1 MGLLDGRV
9 AIITGASAG
18 LGRAA
23 AYAFAREGARVVIT
37 ARREERL
44 REVCDAIAGAGGEC
58 AYHAGD
64 AGAEE
69 TARSVVALAMYRFGR
84 VDILINNAGLGR
96 YKLLTEMTAG
106 DYDDLM
112 WANVRSGFVF
122 AKEVAPGMVAQ
133 AGGSIVFVSSVA
145 GLQGAAKECVYSAT
159 KFAQVGM
166 AQSLDAEL
174 RPHGIKVCAFC
185 PGGMKTEF
193 AVGHGRTEESVAA
206 SRYMTAE
213 EVAESLLHVCA
224 LPANVRVPQVVVRHM
239 G

>member
-1 MGLLDGRV
+1 MGLLDGKV

-23 AYAFAREGARVVIT
+23 AYAFVREGARVVLT

-44 REVCDAIAGAGGEC
+44 REVYETIQATDGEC
-58 AYHAGD
+58 AFHAGD

-69 TARSVVALAMYRFGR
+69 TARAVVALAMYKFGR

-96 YKLLTEMTAG
+96 YKQLLDMAVD
-106 DYDDLM
+106 DYDELM
-112 WANVRSGFVF
+112 HANVRSGFVF
-122 AKEVAPGMVAQ
+122 TKEVAPHMIAQ
-133 AGGSIVFVSSVA
+133 RSGSIVFVSSVA

-174 RPHGIKVCAFC
+174 RPYGIKVCAFC

-193 AVGHGRTEESVAA
+193 AVGHGRTEESVAQ
-206 SRYMTAE
+206 SRYME
-213 EVAESLLHVCA
+213 PDEVAESLLHVCA
-224 LPANVRVPQVVVRHM
+224 LPANVRMPQVVVRHM

>member
-1 MGLLDGRV
+1 MGLLDGKV

-23 AYAFAREGARVVIT
+23 AYAFAREGARIVVT

-44 REVCDAIAGAGGEC
+44 REVCDAVTADGGEC

-64 AGAEE
+64 AGAED
-69 TARSVVALAMYRFGR
+69 TARSVVALAMYKYSR

-96 YKLLTEMTAG
+96 YKVLTDMQVE
-106 DYDDLM
+106 DYDELM
-112 WANVRSGFVF
+112 HANVRSGFVF
-122 AKEVAPGMVAQ
+122 AKEVVPHMIAQ
-133 AGGSIVFVSSVA
+133 GSGSIVFVSSVA

-193 AVGHGRTEESVAA
+193 AVGHGRTEESVAE

-213 EVAESLLHVCA
+213 DVAESLLHVCA
-224 LPANVRVPQVVVRHM
+224 LPPNVRMPQVVVRHM